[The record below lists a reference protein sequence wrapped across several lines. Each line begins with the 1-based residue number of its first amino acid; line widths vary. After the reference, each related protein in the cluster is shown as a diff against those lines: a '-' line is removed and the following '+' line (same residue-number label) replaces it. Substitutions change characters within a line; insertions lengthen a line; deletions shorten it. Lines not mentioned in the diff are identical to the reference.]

1 MTMADLTQQM
11 LHSMMDSL
19 IKNGGRLSKSYADTA
34 AVVDAKNATEK
45 ADRVLTEKIISTNK
59 THDQKLNT
67 LNNTLSAANKQTSL
81 LAASLRLADSSLD
94 ELVSSSNTT
103 AEYLSKEFP
112 DKVAAGLN
120 AFTSKTGAVI
130 KDFKDVLQL
139 QELGAA
145 TKNMADT
152 LAQGTRGQSANVLA
166 YLKDIQKSGS
176 SFAKMAGMSD
186 AAAAK
191 LDALQKVV
199 DSDTATTRQKHEL
212 SKLVAASM
220 PGMVKSTTEVQKAM
234 DALVKTELKAAN
246 EMGDYWDG
254 VASQGKLGKIF
265 AEHARPGGSGSM
277 SAAFGDLA
285 KAARVAGVELMVNLG
300 KKAIT
305 EVMDM
310 AREGMQKGV
319 EPFPVIAK
327 GLYLS
332 GKQYQE
338 VMSANIQAVHASAGG
353 YREFNKLM
361 TDHNNDF
368 LKTAGMDPV
377 LAAKNEASSI
387 TMIKSFNKVG
397 KTASAVSTEMTDL
410 SKDGTRYRDVVGG
423 TMEQF
428 VALNQRIVDST
439 AVQDS
444 MISATDDERKA
455 IRKSIVGRVEEYQN
469 MGLAADKAEELAKWM
484 QASSGMKSPAEIV
497 KEASMVQLTASRL
510 GMDADKAARLKDY
523 QEKREAGITL
533 TENESKDQD
542 KLLQEMAKKYDERL
556 GQANKAGIAQA
567 FGIRQELISTL
578 GQTGTDFQKHF
589 GEVVEGTRNDPGMG
603 NKGKAN
609 GPGDSAVMTIG
620 GAALEV
626 VAAIDTLK
634 NNVIGSWRFWGAAI
648 VAAIVLSNSKS
659 MKNIVDNSK
668 MLWDKTKG
676 GAGKALEAAKQGAPK
691 LAEKAGAVKDGALQ
705 LWDKTK
711 GGAGKAMETAKSAGP
726 KAVELAKSAKTLEVA
741 GNLLKVAKVASLAG
755 IGLVVAQHVA
765 GDKSKVGKVLNSNTV
780 NDASMGAGIGAV
792 AGSIVPVV
800 GTAIGA
806 GVGGAIGGLYGAYK
820 DFTAPADPAA
830 NPKNPGAPAATPT
843 EQAAIEKKRIA
854 DEAKAKASHAAANS
868 PTSSVDPQQLILVQ
882 LQQVGQKLSEMIK
895 LANESNEL
903 YTMTEEEKKKARKRP
918 IANMA
923 A

>member
-1 MTMADLTQQM
+1 M
-11 LHSMMDSL
+11 
-19 IKNGGRLSKSYADTA
+19 
-34 AVVDAKNATEK
+34 V
-45 ADRVLTEKIISTNK
+45 
-59 THDQKLNT
+59 
-67 LNNTLSAANKQTSL
+67 
-81 LAASLRLADSSLD
+81 
-94 ELVSSSNTT
+94 
-103 AEYLSKEFP
+103 
-112 DKVAAGLN
+112 
-120 AFTSKTGAVI
+120 
-130 KDFKDVLQL
+130 
-139 QELGAA
+139 
-145 TKNMADT
+145 
-152 LAQGTRGQSANVLA
+152 
-166 YLKDIQKSGS
+166 
-176 SFAKMAGMSD
+176 GMSD

-191 LDALQKVV
+191 LDALQKAV

-212 SKLVAASM
+212 SKLVAANM

-234 DALVKTELKAAN
+234 DALVKTELKAAR

-254 VASQGKLGKIF
+254 VASQGKLGKIL
-265 AEHARPGGSGSM
+265 AEHARPGGSGSW
-277 SAAFGDLA
+277 SSAFGDLA
-285 KAARVAGVELMVNLG
+285 KAARVAAAGLVVSLG

-305 EVMDM
+305 ETMDM

-353 YREFNKLM
+353 YAEFNKLM
-361 TDHNNDF
+361 TDHNSDF
-368 LKTAGMDPV
+368 MKTAGMDPV

-397 KTASAVSTEMTDL
+397 KTASAVSAEMTNL
-410 SKDGTRYRDVVGG
+410 SKDGTQYRNVTGG

-428 VALNQRIVDST
+428 IALNQRLADST
-439 AVQDS
+439 DLQDS
-444 MISATDDERKA
+444 MISATNDERNA
-455 IRKSIVGRVEEYQN
+455 IRKGVVGRVQEYQS

-484 QASSGMKSPAEIV
+484 QASSGMKSPADIV
-497 KEASMVQLTASRL
+497 KEATMIQLTASRL

-523 QEKREAGITL
+523 QEKKEAGITL
-533 TENESKDQD
+533 TKAEGDDQD
-542 KLLQEMAKKYDERL
+542 KLLQEMAKKYDARL
-556 GQANKAGIAQA
+556 GEANKSSIGQA
-567 FGIRQELISTL
+567 FGIRQELRSTL
-578 GQTGTDFQKHF
+578 GETGADFQKHF
-589 GEVVEGTRNDPGMG
+589 GEVVQGTRNEPGLA

-620 GAALEV
+620 GAALQV
-626 VAAIDTLK
+626 VNVINVLN

-668 MLWDKTKG
+668 MIWDKTKS

-711 GGAGKAMETAKSAGP
+711 GGAGKAVEAAKAAGP

-741 GNLLKVAKVASLAG
+741 GNLLKVTKIASLAG
-755 IGLVVAQHVA
+755 IGLLVAQHVA

-780 NDASMGAGIGAV
+780 NDASMGASIGAV
-792 AGSIVPVV
+792 AGSVVPILGTGV
-800 GTAIGA
+800 GAA
-806 GVGGAIGGLYGAYK
+806 VGGAIGGVYGAYK
-820 DFTAPADPAA
+820 DYTSPSDPAV

-854 DEAKAKASHAAANS
+854 DEAKAKAAHTTANS
-868 PTSSVDPQQLILVQ
+868 PTSSVDPQQLILAQ

-895 LANESNEL
+895 LANESNDL
-903 YTMTEEEKKKARKRP
+903 YTMTEDEKKKARKRP
-918 IANMA
+918 IATMPA
-923 A
+923 